1 MKRLARIQNLAI
13 VLLTLS
19 MVVLIANLPLFGA
32 LSDRSLWELAR
43 DREERESAVPS
54 DAPDAARLVFPVRIV
69 YTNSFARLGAD
80 ALTTLSGEFERAG
93 TYLGEAIGSSGGASP
108 VSEAVFL
115 SALRGEGLYFDFPT
129 ALPTKVLS
137 DLLGVAVPAPEPE
150 LTGVRRMLLCPED
163 GQDAT
168 LYVQDGALAHY
179 RFSTAVS
186 SLALRDYLASQS
198 GNSADFAFLLG
209 EAYTGLSPYTL
220 VLSDPAPRAA
230 LSASDLFAGNSDAF
244 LRRAGF
250 NAHAE
255 NRFTESTGTVIV
267 REVSSTLYLRPDG
280 TVDYQGGGVAADS
293 PYFVP
298 AAAPDGPTLVE
309 AATAAQTL
317 VTTLLRDELGD
328 AALYLSGVRSVGA
341 RFEITF
347 DLMANG
353 TPIRFSDGSHAVSVT
368 VEGQRVSAFTLKTR
382 RYTLTDEPALLLP
395 VALSA
400 AIARVYD
407 GAELIVAYV
416 DTGGE
421 SVLPVWIAEE

>member
-1 MKRLARIQNLAI
+1 MKRVARLQNLAI
-13 VLLTLS
+13 AALTLS
-19 MVVLIANLPLFGA
+19 MVFLIANLPLFGA
-32 LSDRSLWELAR
+32 LSDQSLWELAR
-43 DREERESAVPS
+43 GRAERERAAAS
-54 DAPDAARLVFPVRIV
+54 DTPGVSRLAFPVRIV

-80 ALTTLSGEFERAG
+80 ALTTLSDEFEHAG
-93 TYLGEAIGSSGGASP
+93 TYLGEAVGSSGGASP
-108 VSEAVFL
+108 VSEAAFL

-129 ALPTKVLS
+129 AIPAEVLS
-137 DLLGVAVPAPEPE
+137 DLLGVAVPAPE
-150 LTGVRRMLLCPED
+150 LSSVRRMLLCPEA

-186 SLALRDYLASQS
+186 SPALTDYLASQS

-209 EAYTGLSPYTL
+209 EAYAGLSPYTL

-230 LSASDLFAGNSDAF
+230 LSASGLLAGNEDAF

-255 NRFTESTGTVIV
+255 NRFTESSGTVIV
-267 REVSSTLYLRPDG
+267 RGVSSTLYLRPDG
-280 TVDYQGGGVAADS
+280 TVDYQGGSAASDS

-298 AAAPDGPTLVE
+298 AAEPNAPTLVE

-328 AALYLSGVRSVGA
+328 AGLYLSGVRNEGA

-368 VEGQRVSAFTLKTR
+368 VEGQYVAAFTLKAR
-382 RYTLTDEPALLLP
+382 RYALTDEPTLLLP

-416 DTGGE
+416 DTGAE
-421 SVLPVWIAEE
+421 SVSPVWVAE

>member
-1 MKRLARIQNLAI
+1 MKRLERMQNLAI
-13 VLLTLS
+13 IALTLS
-19 MVVLIANLPLFGA
+19 MVLLIANLPLFGA
-32 LSDRSLWELAR
+32 LSDQSLWELAR
-43 DREERESAVPS
+43 DGMERESAVSPDVS
-54 DAPDAARLVFPVRIV
+54 DASRLAFPVRIV

-80 ALTTLSGEFERAG
+80 ALTTLSDEFERAG
-93 TYLGEAIGSSGGASP
+93 TYLSEAIGSSGVATP
-108 VSEAVFL
+108 VGEAAFL

-129 ALPTKVLS
+129 ALPARVLS
-137 DLLGVAVPAPEPE
+137 DLLGVAVPASE
-150 LTGVRRMLLCPED
+150 LSSVRRVLLCPEVER
-163 GQDAT
+163 DAT

-179 RFSTAVS
+179 RLSTAVS
-186 SLALRDYLASQS
+186 SPALTDYLASQS

-209 EAYTGLSPYTL
+209 EDYAGLSPYTL
-220 VLSDPAPRAA
+220 VLSDPTPRVA
-230 LSASDLFAGNSDAF
+230 LSASDLLAGNEDAF

-255 NRFTESTGTVIV
+255 NRFTESSGTVIV

-280 TVDYQGGGVAADS
+280 TVNYQGGSVAPDS

-298 AAAPDGPTLVE
+298 AAVPDAPTLVE
-309 AATAAQTL
+309 AATAAQQL

-328 AALYLSGVRSVGA
+328 VGLYLSGVRSTGT
-341 RFEITF
+341 RFEITL
-347 DLMANG
+347 DLMTNG

-368 VEGQRVSAFTLKTR
+368 VEGQHVAAFTLKTR

-416 DTGGE
+416 DAGGE
-421 SVLPVWIAEE
+421 SVLPVWTAE

>member
-1 MKRLARIQNLAI
+1 MKRLARFQNLAI
-13 VLLTLS
+13 AALTLS
-19 MVVLIANLPLFGA
+19 MVFLIANLPLFGA
-32 LSDRSLWELAR
+32 LSDQSLWELAR
-43 DREERESAVPS
+43 DRAEHQSAAS
-54 DAPDAARLVFPVRIV
+54 PDASGVSRLAFPVRIV

-80 ALTTLSGEFERAG
+80 ALTTLSDEFERAG
-93 TYLGEAIGSSGGASP
+93 TYLSEAVGSSAGAAP
-108 VSEAVFL
+108 VSEADFL
-115 SALRGEGLYFDFPT
+115 LALRGEGLYFDFPT
-129 ALPTKVLS
+129 ALPARILS
-137 DLLGVAVPAPEPE
+137 DLLGVAVPASG
-150 LTGVRRMLLCPED
+150 LSDVRRMLLCPEAED
-163 GQDAT
+163 DAT

-186 SLALRDYLASQS
+186 SPALTDYLASQS

-209 EAYTGLSPYTL
+209 EAYAGLSPYTL
-220 VLSDPAPRAA
+220 VLSDPTPRAA
-230 LSASDLFAGNSDAF
+230 LNASDLLAGSEDDF

-280 TVDYQGGGVAADS
+280 TIDYQGGRVASDS

-298 AAAPDGPTLVE
+298 AAAPDAPTLVE
-309 AATAAQTL
+309 AAAAAQTL
-317 VTTLLRDELGD
+317 VTALLSDELGD
-328 AALYLSGVRSVGA
+328 AGLYLSGVRSGDT

-368 VEGQRVSAFTLKTR
+368 VEGQHISAFTLKAR

-395 VALSA
+395 VALSS

-407 GAELIVAYV
+407 GAELTVAYV
-416 DTGGE
+416 DTGAE
-421 SVLPVWIAEE
+421 SVLPAWIAEP

>member
-1 MKRLARIQNLAI
+1 MKRLARLQNLAI
-13 VLLTLS
+13 ILLTLS
-19 MVVLIANLPLFGA
+19 MVLLIANLPLFGA
-32 LSDRSLWELAR
+32 LSNQSLWELAR
-43 DREERESAVPS
+43 GRAERERAAS
-54 DAPDAARLVFPVRIV
+54 PDTPDVSRLAFPVRIV

-80 ALTTLSGEFERAG
+80 ALTTLSDEFERAG
-93 TYLGEAIGSSGGASP
+93 TYLGEAVGSSGGAAP

-115 SALRGEGLYFDFPT
+115 TALRGEGLYFDFPT
-129 ALPTKVLS
+129 AIPAKILS
-137 DLLGVAVPAPEPE
+137 DLLGADVPVPE
-150 LTGVRRMLLCPED
+150 LSGVRRMLLCPEA

-168 LYVQDGALAHY
+168 LYVQDGALGHY

-186 SLALRDYLASQS
+186 SPALTDYLASQS

-209 EAYTGLSPYTL
+209 EAYAGLSPYTL
-220 VLSDPAPRAA
+220 VLSDPAPRVA
-230 LSASDLFAGNSDAF
+230 LSASGLLAGNEDAF

-250 NAHAE
+250 SAHAE
-255 NRFTESTGTVIV
+255 NRFTESSGTVIV

-280 TVDYQGGGVAADS
+280 TVDYQGGSAAADS

-298 AAAPDGPTLVE
+298 AAEPDAPTLVE

-317 VTTLLRDELGD
+317 VTMLLQGELGD
-328 AALYLSGVRSVGA
+328 AGLYLSGVRSEGA

-368 VEGQRVSAFTLKTR
+368 VEGQHVSAFTLKAR
-382 RYTLTDEPALLLP
+382 RYDLTDEPTLLLP
-395 VALSA
+395 VALGA

-416 DTGGE
+416 DAGAE
-421 SVLPVWIAEE
+421 RVLPVWVAE